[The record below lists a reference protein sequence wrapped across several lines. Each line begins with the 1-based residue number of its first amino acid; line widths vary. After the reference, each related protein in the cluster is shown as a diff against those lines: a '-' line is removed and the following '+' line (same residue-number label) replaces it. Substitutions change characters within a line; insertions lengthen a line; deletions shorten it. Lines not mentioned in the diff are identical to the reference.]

1 MIVGVGGRLP
11 TVTSTVSVDDAP
23 DGMLTVSRAVNLLGV
38 AVV

>member
-23 DGMLTVSRAVNLLGV
+23 VWVLTVSRAVKVLGV
-38 AVV
+38 DVV

>member
-1 MIVGVGGRLP
+1 MVGVGGRLP
-11 TVTSTVSVDDAP
+11 TVTSTVSDDDAP

>member
-1 MIVGVGGRLP
+1 MVGVGGTLP

-23 DGMLTVSRAVNLLGV
+23 DWVLTVSRAVNLLGV